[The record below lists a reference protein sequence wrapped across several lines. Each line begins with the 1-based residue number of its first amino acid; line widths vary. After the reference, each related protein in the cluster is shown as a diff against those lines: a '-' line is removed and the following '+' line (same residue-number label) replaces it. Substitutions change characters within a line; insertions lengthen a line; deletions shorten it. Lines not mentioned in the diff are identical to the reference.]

1 MPKSTSQIAIVV
13 ESETVLENSIA
24 LLNSLQ
30 QNSQLQISFIW
41 IPGNPRNSPIST
53 IKSKI
58 TQISH
63 PYPISIVNSNE
74 ELVNAPLD
82 AIAYIPHHANP
93 NPTLPKLPST
103 SEPWIVPWLP
113 SLDFPP
119 ETAIAKSPQPLAW
132 IADATWFRRRFAN
145 ADIANAD
152 IPTLYRLAEDFPEL
166 AWYGGTS
173 ATPQPDNFP
182 DKLRVCAIVPHL
194 GCEPWLF
201 QCLHSLVHQTR
212 PLDEVV
218 VVDDASPT
226 PPVEIVSQFPAVK
239 LLRSPKRVGPYRLV
253 QQVIEETDADAYLFQ
268 DADDFSTRDRLATL
282 LYLMYNHNAD
292 LVGTQE
298 LRIMESQ
305 KTVIPVCY
313 PLDVNLALAEKPGH
327 PLIHPSSLLR
337 RDLVMQLGGF
347 ATGLKFGGDTEFLL
361 RANFL
366 ARIVNTSSFLYCRRK
381 RPNSLTTTPET
392 GLDSPARTQLLQ
404 QLKFRARQN
413 LHAKQNGEILD
424 LTPLS
429 VAPRLTLFTALS
441 SPKSN

>member
-1 MPKSTSQIAIVV
+1 MPKSTSKIAIAF
-13 ESETVLENSIA
+13 ESETVLETAIA
-24 LLNSLQ
+24 LFNSLQ

-41 IPGNPRNSPIST
+41 IPGNPKKSQN
-53 IKSKI
+53 SKI
-58 TQISH
+58 AQIPY

-93 NPTLPKLPST
+93 NPTLPEFPKT

-119 ETAIAKSPQPLAW
+119 ETAIANSPQPLAW
-132 IADATWFRRRFAN
+132 IAEATWFHRHF
-145 ADIANAD
+145 ANAD

-173 ATPQPDNFP
+173 TTPQPDDNW
-182 DKLRVCAIVPHL
+182 RICAIVPHF

-201 QCLHSLVHQTR
+201 QCLHSLINQTR

-226 PPVEIVSQFPAVK
+226 PPVEIVSQFPSVK
-239 LLRSPKRVGPYRLV
+239 LYRSPQRVGPYRLV
-253 QQVIEETDADAYLFQ
+253 QQVIEDTDADAYLFQ

-282 LYLMYNHNAD
+282 LYLMSQYNAD

-298 LRIMESQ
+298 LRIMESE

-313 PLDVNLALAEKPGH
+313 PLDVNLALEEKPGH
-327 PLIHPSSLLR
+327 PLIHPSSLVR
-337 RDLVMQLGGF
+337 RELVMKLGGF
-347 ATGLKFGGDTEFLL
+347 ATGLRFGGDTEFLL
-361 RANFL
+361 RAHFV
-366 ARIVNTSSFLYCRRK
+366 ARIVNTSHFLYCRRK
-381 RPNSLTTTPET
+381 RPRSLTMNPET
-392 GLDSPARTQLLQ
+392 GLDSPARNQLLQ
-404 QLKFRARQN
+404 QLKSR
-413 LHAKQNGEILD
+413 AKQNLAAKQNRNVVN
-424 LTPLS
+424 LQPLS
-429 VAPRLTLFTALS
+429 VALKLKLVKLRE
-441 SPKSN
+441 